1 MPLSRALICAVN
13 YTNKV
18 EGDYMHQ
25 LYETI
30 PSSDFKQ
37 NPAAAFKR
45 AEDAPV
51 VVMSRA
57 TPAAVMV
64 SPEQWNATAK
74 RLAYLERI
82 LAGDKANADMDAGN
96 FDTVEQVEEFLS

>member
-1 MPLSRALICAVN
+1 MRAVSYI
-13 YTNKV
+13 NKV
-18 EGDYMHQ
+18 EGYYMHQ

-57 TPAAVMV
+57 TPTAVMV

-74 RLAYLERI
+74 RLAYLERV
-82 LAGDKANADMDAGN
+82 LAGDRASADMDAGN
-96 FDTVEQVEEFLS
+96 FDTVEQVDAVLAE